1 MLYTPLTLDTP
12 LPFDSL
18 VACSAV
24 VTSPYRWCHTTIW
37 HPNITI
43 AGIVCNQIFHLAPAG
58 CWTGVMNGPQLSI
71 EGLWMNLIEV
81 NESDPNNPEAAAS
94 ITAGTYKA
102 EVDESIRTGS
112 IRRTHK
118 GNSYSGFGR
127 IGSSNGANALAAQ
140 HSRGARAAGPAPP
153 HPLTL
158 HCLPLFLSLARVP
171 LLARPCNRRG
181 HRP

>member
-127 IGSSNGANALAAQ
+127 IGSSNGANACARSSALKGRPRSRSCSAASA
-140 HSRGARAAGPAPP
+140 HASLPP
-153 HPLTL
+153 SLY
-158 HCLPLFLSLARVP
+158 LARTRASPRASV
-171 LLARPCNRRG
+171 
-181 HRP
+181 